1 MWYFRLPQSSRNCTE
16 RIEQMGDGGG
26 VFRINVTFPNWDPP
40 NAKEKEQDNST
51 SLCDQHTLVR
61 PGFISSL

>member
-1 MWYFRLPQSSRNCTE
+1 
-16 RIEQMGDGGG
+16 MGDGGG

-51 SLCDQHTLVR
+51 SLCDQLSAAWFYQFTVGDILILTPELSHTLK
-61 PGFISSL
+61 